1 MEGTFTTS
9 IQELVCCAPMLW
21 CGGGVLVWVGVVV
34 VQTAGVVREK
44 NGEKGEE
51 NGGGVFKT
59 GARGMEDGGFSDWSG
74 GFWFQKTEGA
84 EWRVFKKNL
93 AELLGGRRNDNF
105 GSSWLF

>member
-44 NGEKGEE
+44 NGEKGGREWWWRFGWVSE
-51 NGGGVFKT
+51 LELG
-59 GARGMEDGGFSDWSG
+59 
-74 GFWFQKTEGA
+74 
-84 EWRVFKKNL
+84 EWRMEGF
-93 AELLGGRRNDNF
+93 
-105 GSSWLF
+105 